1 MRVQTENFVHV
12 SLITSSEGMAIPLD
26 VSESHFLH
34 VLNKKARKTM
44 ISMAFNIMDICE
56 PPKQVGKI

>member
-1 MRVQTENFVHV
+1 
-12 SLITSSEGMAIPLD
+12 MAIPLN